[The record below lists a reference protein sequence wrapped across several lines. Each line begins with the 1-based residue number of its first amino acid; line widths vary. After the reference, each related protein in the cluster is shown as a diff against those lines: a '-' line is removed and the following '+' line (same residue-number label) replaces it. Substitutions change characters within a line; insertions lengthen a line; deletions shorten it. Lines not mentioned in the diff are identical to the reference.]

1 MNISDV
7 MIHINETLNDDAR
20 TTLEKEIQKVEGVV
34 SSKFNPGKE
43 HLLMIAFD
51 LDKTT
56 PAVLLEKSRAAG
68 YTTQLVGM

>member
-7 MIHINETLNDDAR
+7 MIHINEALNDEAR
-20 TTLEKEIQKVEGVV
+20 ATLENDIQKVEGVV

-56 PAVLLEKSRAAG
+56 PAVLLEKSRSAG

>member
-7 MIHINETLNDDAR
+7 MIHINESLNDEAR

-34 SSKFNPGKE
+34 SSRFNPGKA
-43 HLLMIAFD
+43 HLLMVAFD
-51 LDKTT
+51 LEKTS
-56 PAVLLEKSRAAG
+56 PAALLEKSRATG